1 MSIPQDT
8 LQAIPALLLSDRITY
23 KGSEVQ
29 ALMKILSDVNAESNR
44 QQVAARVAPVS
55 KPELKIVEPP
65 GPRAAVAEDF
75 QATG

>member
-1 MSIPQDT
+1 MSIPADT
-8 LQAIPALLLSDRITY
+8 LRAIPALLLSDRITY
-23 KGSEVQ
+23 KGNEVQ
-29 ALMKILSDVNAESNR
+29 ALMKILNDINAEANN
-44 QQVAARVAPVS
+44 QQVVARVTPAP